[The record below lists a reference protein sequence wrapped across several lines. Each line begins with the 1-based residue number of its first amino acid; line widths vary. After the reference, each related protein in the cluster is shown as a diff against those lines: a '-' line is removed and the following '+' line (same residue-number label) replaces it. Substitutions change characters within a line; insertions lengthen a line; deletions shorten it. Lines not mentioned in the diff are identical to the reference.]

1 MRSMQQQLGV
11 LGTISEFAYR
21 QRETKKN
28 YDDDGR
34 EDDDD
39 NGHGGCGGGG
49 CSGVDYAIGLLD
61 ENVLRIDLSD

>member
-21 QRETKKN
+21 QREIKKN
-28 YDDDGR
+28 YDNDGR